1 MASRT
6 SRDTQ
11 GIGFGGTG
19 EWGREKELLMKR
31 RIRIAAA
38 SVMVA
43 AGLISAVAAPA
54 SASAPPRSITI
65 ELLRNGPPGFEATTW
80 SASGAFVDSG
90 TWTIDRFICG
100 ACPSPVTGAPSFDTT
115 ATSNSGTFEI
125 RLRATFNLVQPN
137 EVSLWEIVGGTG
149 TYAHLVGQ
157 GTYEVQVDINGVR
170 HIILTGNVVL

>member
-1 MASRT
+1 MRAKRK
-6 SRDTQ
+6 RKH
-11 GIGFGGTG
+11 GMGKRFAV
-19 EWGREKELLMKR
+19 LMKR
-31 RIRIAAA
+31 RIHIAAA

-43 AGLISAVAAPA
+43 AGLIGAVAAPA
-54 SASAPPRSITI
+54 SAEPTVSAAAPKSVTI

-115 ATSNSGTFEI
+115 ATSNNGTFEI

-149 TYAHLVGQ
+149 TYAHLVGH
-157 GTYEVQVDINGVR
+157 GTYEVQVDVNGVR
-170 HIILTGNVVL
+170 HIILTGEVVL